1 MKSKFLILLAL
12 LAGLTIGFLVG
23 RFQGGQAVSSFV
35 ERSIINAGAA
45 VDAEQAVR
53 ALTWL
58 KEGKTT
64 NGFDVLEL
72 KLNSSLLTLSHAK
85 ELTPAMH
92 DAIRIAREYRT
103 KYPWNGTPPELK
115 SRIEQVLSVAK

>member
-1 MKSKFLILLAL
+1 MKSKVLVVLAL
-12 LAGLTIGFLVG
+12 IVGLTIGFFVG

-35 ERSIINAGAA
+35 ESSIINAGAA
-45 VDAEQAVR
+45 VDAQQAVR

-72 KLNSSLLTLSHAK
+72 RLDHSLLTLSHAK
-85 ELTPAMH
+85 ELTPDMR

-103 KYPWNGTPPELK
+103 KYPWNGTTPELK
-115 SRIEQVLSVAK
+115 SQIEQVLSVAK